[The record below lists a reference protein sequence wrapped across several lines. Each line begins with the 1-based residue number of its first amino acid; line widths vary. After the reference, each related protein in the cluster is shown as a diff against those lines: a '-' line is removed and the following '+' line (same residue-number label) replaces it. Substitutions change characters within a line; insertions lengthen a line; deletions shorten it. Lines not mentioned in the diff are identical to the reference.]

1 MITSIT
7 KQYMSNNACLKDL
20 IKLLPPIFDMILYEV
35 IKIGVLD
42 ELFTIKR
49 IAYHPQFLRNMV
61 VILCRVFFRAKNAVC
76 IPPPFSYIPT
86 LLQRPKNINLV
97 T

>member
-1 MITSIT
+1 
-7 KQYMSNNACLKDL
+7 MSNNTCLRHL
-20 IKLLPPIFDMILYEV
+20 IKLPHQILVMLLYEV

-42 ELFTIKR
+42 ELFTIKP

-61 VILCRVFFRAKNAVC
+61 VILCGVFFRAKNAAC
-76 IPPPFSYIPT
+76 IPPPLSYIPT
-86 LLQRPKNINLV
+86 LLQHPKNINLA